1 MKIITIQVLLTIIVV
16 LSFSINISQVEYERI
31 IHKLKDL
38 AILENQT
45 PTFEIQPIKITMS
58 NGKLIIPQ
66 TVEGTMTLG
75 YIVYNFNLQLP
86 IEKDTISTS
95 KVSISP
101 ALIMDLKSFQGFGV
115 NFNYNLN
122 KLGGGIFLDEW
133 GNLAP
138 KFLDKILDYLDSV
151 E

>member
-1 MKIITIQVLLTIIVV
+1 M
-16 LSFSINISQVEYERI
+16 N
-31 IHKLKDL
+31 
-38 AILENQT
+38 
-45 PTFEIQPIKITMS
+45 

-101 ALIMDLKSFQGFGV
+101 ALVMDLKSFQGFGV

-133 GNLAP
+133 GYLAP